1 MIVRRK
7 LNLKKEQGLFMLV
20 NDGKDLVKANESLE
34 SVFDKFKDED
44 GFLYILYTQENV
56 YG

>member
-7 LNLKKEQGLFMLV
+7 LNLRKEQGLFMMV

-44 GFLYILYTQENV
+44 GFLYILYT
-56 YG
+56 